1 MKRININRR
10 EYFYEKIRNNIYVYP
25 IQYKFY
31 VLKEAAKTHII
42 KKRKFIL
49 FGPLIDV
56 EFHKEAVYELVFE
69 TNRLKEFSEFPIEE
83 IKKLETSFIKNREI
97 EESTHISI

>member
-1 MKRININRR
+1 
-10 EYFYEKIRNNIYVYP
+10 
-25 IQYKFY
+25 
-31 VLKEAAKTHII
+31 
-42 KKRKFIL
+42 
-49 FGPLIDV
+49 V

-97 EESTHISI
+97 